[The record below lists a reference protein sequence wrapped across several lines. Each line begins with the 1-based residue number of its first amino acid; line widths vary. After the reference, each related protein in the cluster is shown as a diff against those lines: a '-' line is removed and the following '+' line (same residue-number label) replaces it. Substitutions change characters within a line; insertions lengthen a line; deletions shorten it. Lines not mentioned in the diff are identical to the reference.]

1 MFASNSHRVLL
12 PLVNSPFCTKKIN
25 NEIVDFGYQ
34 KYFIKKGIWQG
45 NKQ

>member
-1 MFASNSHRVLL
+1 MFASNSHRVL